1 MRKLIY
7 LMVIQ
12 SIFIL
17 NVFASEDKAADF
29 TLKDLSGKEFSL
41 SDYKGKVILI
51 NFWATWC
58 GPCLKEMP
66 DLEKLYQNYKA
77 KDFQI
82 LGIAVASKEKDIPKK
97 VQSTGVTYPILLG
110 NNQTVSDYGSF
121 SSIPQSFIID
131 RDGSIV
137 MQITGSW
144 HYEQFEEA
152 VKDLLE

>member
-1 MRKLIY
+1 
-7 LMVIQ
+7 MVIQ

>member
-7 LMVIQ
+7 IMVIQ

-144 HYEQFEEA
+144 HYEQFEKA

>member
-1 MRKLIY
+1 
-7 LMVIQ
+7 MVIQ

-144 HYEQFEEA
+144 HYEQFEKA

>member
-17 NVFASEDKAADF
+17 NIFASEDKAADF

-110 NNQTVSDYGSF
+110 NNQTVADYGSF

>member
-1 MRKLIY
+1 MRKLTY
-7 LMVIQ
+7 LLIIQ

-41 SDYKGKVILI
+41 SDYKGKVILV

-66 DLEKLYQNYKA
+66 DLEKLYQKYKS
-77 KDFQI
+77 KNFQI

-97 VQSTGVTYPILLG
+97 VQSTGVTYPVLLG
-110 NNQTVSDYGSF
+110 NNQTVSDYGGF

-144 HYEQFEEA
+144 SYEQFEK
-152 VKDLLE
+152 VVMDLLE